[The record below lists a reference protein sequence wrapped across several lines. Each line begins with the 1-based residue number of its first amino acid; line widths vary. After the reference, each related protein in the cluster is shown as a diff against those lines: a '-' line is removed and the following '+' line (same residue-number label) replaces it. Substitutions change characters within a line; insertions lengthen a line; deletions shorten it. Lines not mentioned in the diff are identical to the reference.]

1 MAQPKKGGRKRVSTL
16 KPVGIGPDGTSLLL
30 ARSATAASGSFRLAI
45 DEALVERLEEAHAAR
60 AARDHVQTKVE
71 TTDGPEPVPQ
81 APVKVESKL
90 SIKEIQGLLRQ
101 GRSVEA
107 IARKAGV
114 EPDWVHRWEVPIQ
127 WERSGTATRAQ
138 RVHLRRAR
146 GGVARVPLAEAV
158 VANLKDRGIRLEPA
172 AFDAGWDSTKRPRSA
187 RWIVTFTFTA
197 RRSEQVARWEFD
209 PESGDLSALDKLAN
223 ELGWIA
229 PLRRRSRA

>member
-1 MAQPKKGGRKRVSTL
+1 VAQPKKGGRKRVSTL
-16 KPVGIGPDGTSLLL
+16 KPVGIGPDGGSILL

-45 DEALVERLEEAHAAR
+45 DEALVEALEEAHAAR
-60 AARDHVQTKVE
+60 AARARAAIEEDAGVPQ
-71 TTDGPEPVPQ
+71 PEP
-81 APVKVESKL
+81 AKVESKL
-90 SIKEIQGLLRQ
+90 SIKEIQSLLRQ

-146 GGVARVPLAEAV
+146 GGVSRVPLAEAV
-158 VANLKDRGIRLEPA
+158 VANLKERGIRLDVA

-209 PESGDLSALDKLAN
+209 PESGDLTALDKLAN